1 MARRSTASS
10 LAVLR
15 LPKSSLVFAIG
26 LALAS
31 VACSGDISGNV
42 KPDEGFGAGSSRG
55 GRRGKTDQGGS
66 AGTGGS
72 TGTSGD
78 AGTSG
83 SSGSGGDPPVAG
95 VLPVTR
101 SARLTHAQ
109 FDAAVLEL
117 FGIADSPS
125 ATFAPDATN
134 GFEFDNRLDLRVDAR
149 LGPQYRTAAETI
161 AARVAS
167 DAAILGRIVPC
178 DMADSGCAAEFVSSF
193 GRRAFRRPLTT
204 DEATRLNAL
213 FAQGPAL
220 VASGDAF
227 RDGVRLV
234 VEYVL
239 QSPKFLYR
247 NELGTET
254 NAEGLIAVDDWEM
267 ASRLSFFLW
276 NSIPDAAL
284 LDAAE
289 GGELATEDG
298 VTAAVTRLLADSK
311 ALATNVRFH
320 AQAWQFGRFS
330 RIAPD
335 EDTYPNA
342 PSDMVT
348 RVDASARRFIEEV
361 VTEGGGLSEFL
372 TAPYAF
378 ADSELAPLYG
388 ASVSGDLTR
397 IDFDNGER
405 KGFLMQLGFLAS
417 HAYAVR
423 TDPIHRGLF
432 VLRELLCRIIPD
444 PPAGASETPLPETNE
459 PIETTRE
466 EVSLLTGQ
474 DACIGCHI
482 DINAPGFAFE
492 SFDAVGAVRTMENDV
507 AVDTSGEL
515 VIDGNTVTFA
525 NAGELVDA
533 LAASSEAKS
542 CYAGKWLSFAY
553 GRRLVP
559 EDEPSRMVVAE
570 TPGVEA
576 IARAIATTRAFRFRA
591 PNEVGQ

>member
-1 MARRSTASS
+1 MAKRSFA
-10 LAVLR
+10 R
-15 LPKSSLVFAIG
+15 VFACWLG
-26 LALAS
+26 LTSA
-31 VACSGDISGNV
+31 ACIAQLPDDSPEARNGDSGGGKGGKGGKGGQSGDG
-42 KPDEGFGAGSSRG
+42 GSS
-55 GRRGKTDQGGS
+55 GS
-66 AGTGGS
+66 
-72 TGTSGD
+72 

-83 SSGSGGDPPVAG
+83 SSGSGAGGSDPAVAG

-101 SARLTHAQ
+101 TARLTHAQ
-109 FDAAVLEL
+109 FDAAMLEL
-117 FGIADSPS
+117 FGITDSAS
-125 ATFAPDATN
+125 ATFAPDASN

-149 LGPQYRTAAETI
+149 LGPQYRTAAETV
-161 AARVAS
+161 AARVAGDTALFERLVTCETS
-167 DAAILGRIVPC
+167 DA
-178 DMADSGCAAEFVSSF
+178 GCSDEFIASF
-193 GRRAFRRPLTT
+193 GRRAFRRPLTA
-204 DEATRLNAL
+204 DETMRLGAL
-213 FAQGPAL
+213 FGQGASL

-254 NAEGLIAVDDWEM
+254 DAEGLIALDDWEV
-267 ASRLSFFLW
+267 ASRLAFFLW

-289 GGELATEDG
+289 RGELGSEDD
-298 VTAAVTRLLADSK
+298 VEAAVSRLLADPK

-320 AQAWQFGRFS
+320 SQAWHFGLFS

-335 EDTYPNA
+335 EDTYPDA
-342 PSDMVT
+342 PADIVT
-348 RVDASARRFIEEV
+348 RIDTSARLFIEEV
-361 VTEGGGLSEFL
+361 VREGGGFAEFL

-388 ASVSGDLTR
+388 TSVTGGPTR
-397 IDFDNGER
+397 IDFDAGER

-417 HAYAVR
+417 HAYAIK

-432 VLRELLCRIIPD
+432 VLRDILCRDIPD

-466 EVSLLTGQ
+466 EISLLTGQ
-474 DACIGCHI
+474 SACIGCHI

-492 SFDAVGAVRTMENDV
+492 GFDAVGAVRTTENDV
-507 AVDTSGEL
+507 AVDTTGEL
-515 VIDGNTVTFA
+515 VIDGAAVRFA

-533 LAASSEAKS
+533 LASSSEARA
-542 CYAGKWLSFAY
+542 CYSGKWLSFAY
-553 GRRLVP
+553 GRRLVV
-559 EDEPSRMVVAE
+559 EDEPSRAAIA
-570 TPGVEA
+570 TDALGVEDV
-576 IARAIATTRAFRFRA
+576 ARAIATTPAFLYRA

>member
-1 MARRSTASS
+1 V
-10 LAVLR
+10 LAC
-15 LPKSSLVFAIG
+15 S

-31 VACSGDISGNV
+31 GACSGRIMSDGDPFEETGGRGGTKSG
-42 KPDEGFGAGSSRG
+42 KGGKSSRG
-55 GRRGKTDQGGS
+55 GS
-66 AGTGGS
+66 AGAA
-72 TGTSGD
+72 GD

-83 SSGSGGDPPVAG
+83 SSGSGTGGTSGDPAVAG

-109 FDAAVLEL
+109 YQAAMLEL
-117 FGIADSPS
+117 FGIEDSPS
-125 ATFAPDATN
+125 TSFAPDATN

-149 LGPQYRTAAETI
+149 LGPQYRTAAESV
-161 AARVAS
+161 AARVAG
-167 DAAILGRIVPC
+167 DAALLARIVPC
-178 DMADSGCAAEFVSSF
+178 DTTDSGCSDEFIASF
-193 GRRAFRRPLTT
+193 GRRAFRRPLSADETERLTT
-204 DEATRLNAL
+204 L
-213 FAQGPAL
+213 FTQGPTL

-234 VEYVL
+234 VEAVL

-247 NELGTET
+247 NELGEET
-254 NAEGLIAVDDWEM
+254 NADGLIALNDWEI
-267 ASRLSFFLW
+267 ASRLAFFLW

-289 GGELATEDG
+289 RGELSSEED
-298 VTAAVTRLLADSK
+298 VRAAVSRLRADPK
-311 ALATNVRFH
+311 ALATNVSFH

-335 EDTYPNA
+335 EDTYPDA
-342 PSDMVT
+342 PADMVT

-361 VTEGGGLSEFL
+361 VSEDGGFSEFL

-388 ASVSGDLTR
+388 AEVSGGLAR
-397 IDFDNGER
+397 VDFDSGER
-405 KGFLMQLGFLAS
+405 KGFLMQLGFLSS
-417 HAYAVR
+417 HAYAVK

-432 VLRELLCRIIPD
+432 VLRDILCREIAD
-444 PPAGASETPLPETNE
+444 PPAGASETPLPETDE

-466 EVSLLTGQ
+466 EISLLTGQ
-474 DACIGCHI
+474 DTCVGCHI

-492 SFDAVGAVRTMENDV
+492 GFDAVGSVRTTENDV
-507 AVDTSGEL
+507 EVDTSGEL
-515 VIDGNTVTFA
+515 VIDGAAVPFA
-525 NAGELVDA
+525 NAAELVEA
-533 LAASSEAKS
+533 LAESEEARA

-553 GRRLVP
+553 GRRLVAD
-559 EDEPSRMVVAE
+559 DEPSRALIAAE
-570 TPGVEA
+570 LTSSEGL
-576 IARAIATTRAFRFRA
+576 ARAITTTRAFLFRA

>member
-1 MARRSTASS
+1 
-10 LAVLR
+10 VL
-15 LPKSSLVFAIG
+15 AIG
-26 LALAS
+26 LAFAS
-31 VACSGDISGNV
+31 VACSAEINGNIN
-42 KPDEGFGAGSSRG
+42 PDDDRRSRRSRG
-55 GRRGKTDQGGS
+55 GSRGTTDQGGT
-66 AGTGGS
+66 AGTGGNA
-72 TGTSGD
+72 GTSGD

-83 SSGSGGDPPVAG
+83 SAGSGDPAVAG

-109 FDAAVLEL
+109 YDAAVLEL
-117 FGIADSPS
+117 FGIAESLS

-149 LGPQYRTAAETI
+149 LGPQYRTAAETV
-161 AARVAS
+161 AARVAG
-167 DAAILGRIVPC
+167 DAAILARIVPC
-178 DMADSGCAAEFVSSF
+178 DAADAGCPGEFVQAF
-193 GRRAFRRPLTT
+193 GRRAFRRPLTA
-204 DEATRLNAL
+204 DETTRLSAL
-213 FAQGPAL
+213 FAQGATL

-234 VEYVL
+234 VEYAL

-254 NAEGLIAVDDWEM
+254 NAEGLITLDDWEM

-284 LDAAE
+284 LDAVE
-289 GGELATEDG
+289 GGELASEDG
-298 VTAAVTRLLADSK
+298 VGVAVLRLLADPK

-335 EDTYPNA
+335 GDTYPDA
-342 PSDMVT
+342 PSDIVT

-388 ASVSGDLTR
+388 TSASGGLTR
-397 IDFDNGER
+397 IDFDGGER

-417 HAYAVR
+417 HAYSIK

-432 VLRELLCRIIPD
+432 VLREILCRDIPD

-466 EVSLLTGQ
+466 EISLLTGQ
-474 DACIGCHI
+474 DQCIGCHV

-492 SFDAVGAVRTMENDV
+492 GFDAVGAVRTMENDV
-507 AVDTSGEL
+507 DVDTSGEL
-515 VIDGNTVTFA
+515 VIDGAPVTFA

-542 CYAGKWLSFAY
+542 CYAGKWLAFAY
-553 GRRLVP
+553 GRRLVV
-559 EDEPSRMVVAE
+559 EDEPSRATIAE
-570 TPGVEA
+570 TLGVEA
-576 IARAIATTRAFRFRA
+576 IARAVATTRAFRFRA
-591 PNEVGQ
+591 PNEVAQ